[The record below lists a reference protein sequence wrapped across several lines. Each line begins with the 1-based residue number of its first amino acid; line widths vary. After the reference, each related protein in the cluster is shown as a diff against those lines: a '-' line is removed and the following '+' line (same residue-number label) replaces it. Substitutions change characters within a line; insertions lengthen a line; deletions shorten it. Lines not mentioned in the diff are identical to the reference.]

1 MPIIKGGFIMNKE
14 QIREMVYDY
23 RRDMLTRGIKAG
35 KVEGVYF
42 TESSR
47 KFGFCQKTVNGG
59 FQIWITDLAMH
70 GDIKSTIVHELIHTV
85 EGCYNHGQKFQSLAN
100 WLGRVYGIE
109 LGTRA
114 SKKEMALTEEYRI
127 AKAKY
132 IIRCKKCGQLILR
145 ERATRIV
152 KLPMT
157 YSCGCGGDLVRIK

>member
-1 MPIIKGGFIMNKE
+1 MTNKQIK
-14 QIREMVYDY
+14 EMVYDY

-47 KFGFCQKTVNGG
+47 KFGFCRKTANGG

-85 EGCYNHGQKFQSLAN
+85 EGCFNHGKEFQSIAN
-100 WLGRVYGIE
+100 WLSRAYGIE

-114 SKKEMALTEEYRI
+114 SKKEMALSEEYRI

-132 IIRCKKCGQLILR
+132 IIRCKKCGQTILR
-145 ERATRIV
+145 ERATRLV
-152 KLPMT
+152 KFPMT
-157 YSCGCGGDLVRIK
+157 YRCGCGGELIRIK

>member
-1 MPIIKGGFIMNKE
+1 MNKE
-14 QIREMVYDY
+14 QIKEMVYDY

-47 KFGFCQKTVNGG
+47 KFGFCRKTANGG
-59 FQIWITDLAMH
+59 FQIWITDLGLH

-85 EGCYNHGQKFQSLAN
+85 EGCFNHGKEFQSLAN
-100 WLGRVYGIE
+100 WLSRVYDIE

-114 SKKEMALTEEYRI
+114 SKKEMALSEEYRI

-132 IIRCKKCGQLILR
+132 IIRCKKCGQTILR
-145 ERATRIV
+145 ERATCLV
-152 KLPMT
+152 KLPMA
-157 YSCGCGGDLVRIK
+157 YSCGCGGELIRIK

>member
-1 MPIIKGGFIMNKE
+1 MNKE
-14 QIREMVYDY
+14 QVEKMVHAY
-23 RRDMLTRGIKAG
+23 RHDMLTRGIKAG

-47 KFGFCQKTVNGG
+47 KFGFCRKTANGG

-85 EGCYNHGQKFQSLAN
+85 EGCFNHGKEFQSLAR
-100 WLGRVYGIE
+100 WLSSVYDIE

-114 SKKEMALTEEYRI
+114 SKNEMALSEEYRI
-127 AKAKY
+127 SKAKY
-132 IIRCKKCGQLILR
+132 VIRCKKCGQTILR
-145 ERATRIV
+145 ERATRLV

-157 YSCGCGGDLVRIK
+157 YSCGCGGELVRIK

>member
-1 MPIIKGGFIMNKE
+1 MTKE

-23 RRDMLTRGIKAG
+23 RHDMLTRGIKAG
-35 KVEGVYF
+35 KVEGIYF

-47 KFGFCQKTVNGG
+47 KFGFCRKTANGG

-85 EGCYNHGQKFQSLAN
+85 EGCFNHGKEFQSIAN
-100 WLGRVYGIE
+100 WLSRVYGIE

-114 SKKEMALTEEYRI
+114 SKNEMALSEEYRI

-132 IIRCKKCGQLILR
+132 VIKCKKCGQIILR
-145 ERATRIV
+145 QRATRLV

>member
-1 MPIIKGGFIMNKE
+1 MTKIEIK
-14 QIREMVYDY
+14 EMVYDY
-23 RRDMLTRGIKAG
+23 RRDMLIRGIKAG

-47 KFGFCQKTVNGG
+47 KFGFCRKTANGG

-85 EGCYNHGQKFQSLAN
+85 EGCFNHGKEFQSIAN
-100 WLGRVYGIE
+100 WLSRVYGIE

-114 SKKEMALTEEYRI
+114 SKKEMALSEEYRI

-132 IIRCKKCGQLILR
+132 IIRCKKCGQTILR
-145 ERATRIV
+145 ERATRLV

-157 YSCGCGGDLVRIK
+157 YSCGCGGELVRIK